1 MCRWLAY
8 SGRPVY
14 LDQLLFKPE
23 HSLISQSLHARQSRV
38 TTNGDGFGVGW
49 YAARSEPGLY
59 RDYRPAWN
67 DENLR
72 SLAEQIQAGLFFAH
86 VRAST
91 GTSTSR
97 ANCHPFRHGK
107 WLFMHNGQ
115 IGGFDVVAR
124 ALDIALSPALYR
136 ARQGTTDSET
146 FFYLWLTFGLE
157 SDPIASLARTVG
169 FVESAMAAHGISEP
183 LRLTAALTDGHRIF
197 AIRYASDAA
206 SPSLFHATADGV
218 RDAEGSCLATGDA
231 AALIVL
237 SEPLDGVSEHWV
249 AVPDAHVLV
258 AVDGHVDVTPFL
270 PVRPSTARLISES
283 PLRARAVS

>member
-14 LDQLLFKPE
+14 LDRLLFKPE
-23 HSLISQSLHARQSRV
+23 HSLISQSLRARQSRV

-49 YAARSEPGLY
+49 YAARAEPGLY

-91 GTSTSR
+91 GASTSR
-97 ANCHPFRHGK
+97 ANCHPFRYGN

-124 ALDIALSPALYR
+124 ALDIALAPALYR

-157 SDPIASLARTVG
+157 ADPLASLARTVG
-169 FVESAMAAHGISEP
+169 FVEAAMATHGIGEP

-218 RDAEGSCLATGDA
+218 RDAEGSCLSTGDA
-231 AALIVL
+231 AALLVL

-258 AVDGHVDVTPFL
+258 AENGHVAVTPFM
-270 PVRPSTARLISES
+270 PVRSHLPTSMIDSPSRVRVL
-283 PLRARAVS
+283 

>member
-23 HSLISQSLHARQSRV
+23 HSLISQSLHARKSRV

-49 YAARSEPGLY
+49 YAARTEPGFY

-97 ANCHPFRHGK
+97 ANCHPFRHGN
-107 WLFMHNGQ
+107 WLFMHNGL
-115 IGGFDVVAR
+115 IGGFDIVAR

-157 SDPIASLARTVG
+157 ADPIASLARTVG
-169 FVESAMAAHGISEP
+169 FVEATMAAQGVREP
-183 LRLTAALTDGHRIF
+183 LRLTAALTDGNRIY

-206 SPSLFHATADGV
+206 SPSLFHGTADGV
-218 RDAEGSCLATGDA
+218 RGSAGGCLATGDA
-231 AALIVL
+231 AALVVL
-237 SEPLDGVSEHWV
+237 SEPLDDVSEHWV

-258 AVDGHVDVTPFL
+258 AENGRVAITPFT
-270 PVRPSTARLISES
+270 PMRPPSPWLISDS
-283 PLRARAVS
+283 PARAHAL